1 MEIVKILIVDDHQ
14 IILNGI
20 SDMLRSIK
28 QYKIVGRAGNG
39 EEAIKKALLLKPD
52 LILMDI
58 SMPVMNGI
66 EATKIITQEL
76 PSIKI
81 LALTQHEEVEY
92 VKQILKSGGSGY
104 LLKNSKKNE
113 FISAIESV
121 LSGKHYL
128 SKQIS
133 EQMIGSIITDKFT
146 EKKETEK
153 TKLTRRE
160 TEIIQKIADELSNQE
175 IADDLNISLRTV
187 ETHRRNIMQK
197 LKVKSVVS
205 LLEYASQHNIIDFK

>member
-146 EKKETEK
+146 DKKETEK

-205 LLEYASQHNIIDFK
+205 LIKYAAQHNIIDFK